1 MRPKLTSIAI
11 KNALTYS
18 KLKKLVV
25 IIDGLRFKANSEEES
40 LRLETIKVAEN
51 EGWHDSRI
59 EIWVYPDNL
68 ESNTDHIIRTHRRG
82 LEISE
87 NSIWVEE
94 DMKTDYEQF
103 APLVSNYWENSI
115 PFVISGASG
124 FNHINSKIDVRSALF
139 SNFWLQSLNG
149 AFLELVE
156 KTFKDKVF
164 KEILVR
170 ERVRK
175 LFNGRAPNEVL
186 YSKYLER
193 FWLNKLA
200 SGLTSKFRWDS
211 LAQYALISKNL
222 SQLVSNQNL
231 VEDLGFLSK
240 HAMNFR
246 KKPSP
251 VEAHPYLPKNLND
264 EFEFCL
270 DCEKGNSRVGRNI
283 SEVIFNSARY
293 RAKKFFSIGD

>member
-18 KLKKLVV
+18 KLKRLVV

-103 APLVSNYWENSI
+103 APLVSNYWKNSI

-124 FNHINSKIDVRSALF
+124 FNHINSKIDARSALF

-170 ERVRK
+170 DRIRE
-175 LFNGRAPNEVL
+175 LFNGRSPNEVL

-231 VEDLGFLSK
+231 VEDLGFLSN

-283 SEVIFNSARY
+283 SEVIFNSTRY
-293 RAKKFFSIGD
+293 RIKK